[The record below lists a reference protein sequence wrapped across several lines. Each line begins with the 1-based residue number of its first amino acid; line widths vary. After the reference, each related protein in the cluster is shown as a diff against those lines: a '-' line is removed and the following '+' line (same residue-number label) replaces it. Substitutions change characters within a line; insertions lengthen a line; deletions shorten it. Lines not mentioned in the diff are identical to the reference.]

1 MVPKRPLVRQASK
14 APPRPFSSSSTS
26 FFVFFFFFLECVY
39 VLMCLNSEKE
49 STTLLGVCFTIDEII
64 VHCTFL
70 WKVFSQSTL
79 ITNYVDVNIM
89 FTCSV
94 HILVTDK
101 HISIC
106 KSLIGKVKKDYRIN
120 TDANE
125 IHCCYILVLSLSEVW
140 NPCRSC

>member
-1 MVPKRPLVRQASK
+1 
-14 APPRPFSSSSTS
+14 
-26 FFVFFFFFLECVY
+26 
-39 VLMCLNSEKE
+39 
-49 STTLLGVCFTIDEII
+49 
-64 VHCTFL
+64 
-70 WKVFSQSTL
+70 
-79 ITNYVDVNIM
+79 M

-140 NPCRSC
+140 NPCRSCWGCFPFSLAQRPSRSHVMVMRRELPQQILTAYKNSAKKLNTSSFLAALKFLQSLHKEMPSWEMPHHSKYVSWNQLKI